1 MVELTD
7 KEIESFHNNGFL
19 IIRGFYDQNEIKE
32 IRNWVYDYADRKPDE
47 WESGKEM
54 AYFETSKNDGTRI
67 LARIENFLEFHGG
80 FKNLVNSKKLTDCVE
95 SLLGKKAVLFKEK
108 INFKKPGGGGF
119 KPHQDQISR
128 WETYA
133 QDFLN
138 ILISTDD
145 SNIENGCIELTPGF
159 YKKELLGPLD
169 SPIPEKWLNQMEF
182 KPFPL
187 DKGDIVFF
195 DGYAPHQSQDNKSLN
210 SRSNVYLTYNSIS
223 QGDQRKKYFTRKR
236 KELPPDNERKEN
248 FKDSPL
254 HDYK

>member
-1 MVELTD
+1 MEDIKD
-7 KEIESFHNNGFL
+7 KELKSFHKNGFL
-19 IIRGFYDQNEIKE
+19 IIKEFYDKNEIEK
-32 IRNWVYDYADRKPDE
+32 IRSWVYDYADKKPEE

-67 LARIENFLEFHGG
+67 LARIENFSEHHEG
-80 FKNLVNSKKLTDCVE
+80 FKNLMNSEKLMKCVE
-95 SLLGKKAVLFKEK
+95 GLLGNKAVLFKEK

-119 KPHQDQISR
+119 RPHQDQISR

-133 QDFLN
+133 KDFLN
-138 ILISTDD
+138 VLISTDD

-159 YKKELLGPLD
+159 YKKELLGPVD
-169 SPIPEKWLNQMEF
+169 SPIPEEWLKQMEF

-187 DKGDIVFF
+187 KKGDIVLF
-195 DGYAPHQSQDNKSLN
+195 DGYAPHQSQDNKSVN

-223 QGDQRKKYFTRKR
+223 EGDQRTKYFTRKR
-236 KELPPDNERKEN
+236 KELPPDNERKKD